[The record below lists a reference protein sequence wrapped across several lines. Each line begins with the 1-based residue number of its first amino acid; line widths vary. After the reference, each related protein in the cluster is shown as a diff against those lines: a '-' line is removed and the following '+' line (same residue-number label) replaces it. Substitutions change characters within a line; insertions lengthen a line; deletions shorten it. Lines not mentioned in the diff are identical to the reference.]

1 MTYFFCMNL
10 MKTCAKQHTPQNEN
24 TLLFYGKYQQFLKTI
39 VLVISVSRSASRNQ
53 YSDLDFY
60 VPD

>member
-1 MTYFFCMNL
+1 MNL

-39 VLVISVSRSASRNQ
+39 VLAISVSRSAGRNQ